1 MRFSGIFS
9 RICTCVFGWKKGDF
23 DWFLMQLSPLEEYIA
38 LNEQLYDSLLDF
50 NLYDIDMLENIP
62 ITYISGSLDY
72 ACPVQTIE
80 DYLEERGVN
89 GTLYIV
95 DECGHNVQYTKPNEV
110 SDIIKDVLKK

>member
-1 MRFSGIFS
+1 M
-9 RICTCVFGWKKGDF
+9 
-23 DWFLMQLSPLEEYIA
+23 
-38 LNEQLYDSLLDF
+38 
-50 NLYDIDMLENIP
+50 
-62 ITYISGSLDY
+62 Y

-80 DYLEERGVN
+80 DYLEESGVN